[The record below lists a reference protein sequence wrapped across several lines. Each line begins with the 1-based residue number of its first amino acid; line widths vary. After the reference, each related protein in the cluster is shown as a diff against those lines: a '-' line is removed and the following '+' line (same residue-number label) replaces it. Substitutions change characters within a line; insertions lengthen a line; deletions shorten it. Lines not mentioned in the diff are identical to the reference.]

1 MKTALIYIS
10 KHGTTE
16 RVAGLISERMSGGID
31 LINLRYEKN
40 PDISSYD
47 SIILGGSIHAGM
59 VQKRLKRFCENNSEL
74 LLQRRLGLFICC
86 METDENKLN
95 TEFEN
100 AYPPHLRQ
108 NAVAQGIMG
117 GEFLFE
123 KMNFL
128 EKAIIKKI
136 SGFSD
141 TVSNINFSAID
152 SFVSDFQKQ

>member
-16 RVAGLISERMSGGID
+16 RVAGLISEKISTPVE

-40 PDISSYD
+40 PDISSFD

-59 VQKRLKRFCENNSEL
+59 IQKRLKRFCENNKEAL
-74 LLQRRLGLFICC
+74 LSRKLGLFICC
-86 METDENKLN
+86 METDELRLEQEY
-95 TEFEN
+95 TN
-100 AYPPHLRQ
+100 AYSPELRLR
-108 NAVAQGIMG
+108 AVAQGILG
-117 GEFLFE
+117 GEFRFE

-136 SGFSD
+136 SG
-141 TVSNINFSAID
+141 VSESVSKINHTAID
-152 SFVSDFQKQ
+152 QFVSDFLK